1 MNHVSYIFNTMA
13 TGDLEMQGTNTI
25 SCYVIDLHIVLQNI
39 PILHLKSQ
47 SPNNIQQILQILP
60 SVYIIVVRG
69 ILHDLSYL

>member
-25 SCYVIDLHIVLQNI
+25 SCYVIDLHI

-69 ILHDLSYL
+69 ILHDSSYL